1 MARRTLSVSIS
12 VPRWMDDKIANEAEK
27 HGVSYSAYLREIVRD
42 HEDTPFDVP
51 TEPVVCRDGNCEED
65 YQEGAA

>member
-1 MARRTLSVSIS
+1 
-12 VPRWMDDKIANEAEK
+12 MDDKIANEAEK